1 MTNSIVSLL
10 LLAVAVYFLI
20 KTKPNLL
27 LFDFMKEALGEAKE
41 NHHNEKTDKP
51 QSENICTKD
60 TSRQD

>member
-27 LFDFMKEALGEAKE
+27 LFDFMKEALGETKE

-51 QSENICTKD
+51 QSENICAND
-60 TSRQD
+60 SSQQD

>member
-27 LFDFMKEALGEAKE
+27 LFDFMKEAFGEAKE
-41 NHHNEKTDKP
+41 KHHSEYTDKP
-51 QSENICTKD
+51 ESENICTKD
-60 TSRQD
+60 TSQ